1 MLPVKGLTYETS
13 ETVSRMSENAVRVA
27 ICSLLFYCCRH
38 LVWRATQGHGRQEIL
53 RPQPSAL
60 HFIRRHNRA
69 QEIRP
74 SVRLPALDSFNPS
87 DEMLTTVVCCC
98 NIPVKILDNIQGY
111 VTLMHM
117 LSTFCYFPLL

>member
-1 MLPVKGLTYETS
+1 MLPVTGLTYETS

-27 ICSLLFYCCRH
+27 ICSLLFYCCRRF
-38 LVWRATQGHGRQEIL
+38 VWRATQGHGRQEIL

-74 SVRLPALDSFNPS
+74 SVRLPPLDSLIPS
-87 DEMLTTVVCCC
+87 NEMFTTAVVCFC
-98 NIPVKILDNIQGY
+98 NACSY
-111 VTLMHM
+111 ER
-117 LSTFCYFPLL
+117 